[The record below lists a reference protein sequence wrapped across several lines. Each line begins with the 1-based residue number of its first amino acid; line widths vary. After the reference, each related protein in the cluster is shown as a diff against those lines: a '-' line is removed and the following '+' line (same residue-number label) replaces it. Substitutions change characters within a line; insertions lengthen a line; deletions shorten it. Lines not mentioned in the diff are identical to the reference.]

1 MPSPPRS
8 LTIPVA
14 LGVAALALT
23 LMPRP
28 ARAELAVA
36 DSIEWIALDSDLVV
50 RGRLVAVK
58 AFPRDRQGYRWSR
71 VTLRVGEML
80 RGAMPRSRQLVF
92 SVREGAQRSRWAKL
106 PGDVL
111 VFLVWPSRV
120 KDLPASLAQLPTVRR
135 SRSYDGWPVLDLQ
148 KLPKAAALGRD
159 FRLYKSG
166 AALLAGLRKTLNSA
180 RLPAGKLKSVT
191 VDAPFGSEVARA
203 LYGGSAVWLVL
214 PLDATTVSAAR
225 RWLGEKGI
233 HRRLDAVK
241 VLRQVRSPAHRKLL
255 RGLLAD
261 KDYYSTTRGA
271 GHPKR
276 CVYAVRKAAR
286 DALRAWGEHVGKV
299 VIETSCPPPR

>member
-1 MPSPPRS
+1 MPSPRRPRIV
-8 LTIPVA
+8 LVA
-14 LGVAALALT
+14 FGLAALALT
-23 LMPRP
+23 LLPP
-28 ARAELAVA
+28 AARAELAVA
-36 DSIEWIALDSDLVV
+36 DSVEWIALDSNLVV
-50 RGRLVAVK
+50 RGRLVSVK

-80 RGAMPRSRQLVF
+80 RGTMPPGMQLVF
-92 SVREGAQRSRWAKL
+92 SVREGAQHNRWTKL
-106 PGDVL
+106 RGDVL
-111 VFLVWPSRV
+111 VFLVRPARV
-120 KDLPASLAQLPTVRR
+120 KDLPASLSKLPTVRR
-135 SRSYDGWPVLDLQ
+135 SRSYHGWPVLDLQ

-191 VDAPFGSEVARA
+191 VDAPFASEVARA

-214 PLDATTVSAAR
+214 PLDAITVSAAR
-225 RWLGEKGI
+225 RWLGGKNI

-241 VLRQVRSPAHRKLL
+241 VLRNLRSPAHRKLL
-255 RGLLAD
+255 RGLLGD

-299 VIETSCPPPR
+299 VIETSCPAP